1 MNMALVTFVTKPN
14 KKAALVEQKLRDE
27 MKLQGFTPTI
37 NTVFAIGGDGT
48 LLKAIR
54 DHIDSA
60 SLFVGISAGTL
71 GFLQATEPED
81 IPKLVAALRGKT
93 YSTIAAPLLAA
104 RDTTGTIGYAF
115 NDISIERLGARAAK
129 FSLQI
134 GHSPGNFVGDGVIFA
149 TPLGSTAYSLASG
162 GPIIDSHLQDVFV
175 ITPNNPHVSS
185 QYSSLQRPHVMQGD
199 RVVAVMIDN
208 KTVAERPLQVI
219 FDGYSQPLTQGLEI
233 FLSSKKVQLLQLSSD
248 GFHNRIED
256 KRLGRS

>member
-1 MNMALVTFVTKPN
+1 
-14 KKAALVEQKLRDE
+14 
-27 MKLQGFTPTI
+27 
-37 NTVFAIGGDGT
+37 
-48 LLKAIR
+48 
-54 DHIDSA
+54 
-60 SLFVGISAGTL
+60 
-71 GFLQATEPED
+71 
-81 IPKLVAALRGKT
+81 
-93 YSTIAAPLLAA
+93 
-104 RDTTGTIGYAF
+104 
-115 NDISIERLGARAAK
+115 
-129 FSLQI
+129 
-134 GHSPGNFVGDGVIFA
+134 VGDGVIFT

-208 KTVAERPLQVI
+208 QTVAERPLQVI